1 MDDKRDREKAESEKE
16 NETKTTART
25 GIGTQLVLIMGN
37 AYDFF
42 LLPIMIRD
50 ISFQESYR

>member
-16 NETKTTART
+16 NKTKITART

-37 AYDFF
+37 GYDFF
-42 LLPIMIRD
+42 LVTYYD
-50 ISFQESYR
+50 A

>member
-1 MDDKRDREKAESEKE
+1 MDDKRDRKKAESEKE

-37 AYDFF
+37 AYNFF